1 MWIHDLNATFFV
13 SIDGDSAVS
22 HHSHS
27 GSIMS
32 SLLEKSDYN
41 SIGALLLF
49 CCVCVCIFVGA
60 MISLSHFGPL
70 CISFI
75 RTGST
80 TANSVRICAPH
91 SYASVIVCVSLLC
104 LYTYQQIGHSNR
116 FYSVSVGVC
125 INFSVFLVTSCVYVC
140 SASLF
145 YFQFEAKFHV
155 CSVEMCAIGYES
167 HEVCRSVYH
176 GAPCACVLKH
186 NKSIYISYSYRSL
199 RLFALC
205 ETRKRFL

>member
-49 CCVCVCIFVGA
+49 CCVCVCLYFCWCYD
-60 MISLSHFGPL
+60 LSVTLWPIVHLIYRIWKHNREFG
-70 CISFI
+70 
-75 RTGST
+75 
-80 TANSVRICAPH
+80 
-91 SYASVIVCVSLLC
+91 ASVIVCVSLLC
-104 LYTYQQIGHSNR
+104 LYTYQQIGHSSR